1 MLQVALSPSGGLPS
15 TNETKQ
21 GDKQM
26 KSMENTVTLT
36 GKIKNVRSHTGS
48 KGTMVTG
55 WFDQREVS
63 AFSNGEAD
71 RQVYVCGINVVA
83 LDDSTVGEI
92 LGVTRAGT
100 EQSELITL
108 KGRLVTRFD
117 RRQDVAETA
126 RRAPQLQLEVFEVT
140 QN

>member
-1 MLQVALSPSGGLPS
+1 
-15 TNETKQ
+15 
-21 GDKQM
+21 
-26 KSMENTVTLT
+26 MENTVTLT
-36 GKIKNVRSHTGS
+36 GKIKNVRQFTGS

-83 LDDSTVGEI
+83 MDDSTVGEI
-92 LGVTRAGT
+92 LGVTRAGQ
-100 EQSELITL
+100 EQSELVTL

-117 RRQDVAETA
+117 RRQNVEESA
-126 RRAPQLQLEVFEVT
+126 RRAPVLQLEVFEVT
-140 QN
+140 KN

>member
-1 MLQVALSPSGGLPS
+1 MN
-15 TNETKQ
+15 NELTI
-21 GDKQM
+21 
-26 KSMENTVTLT
+26 T
-36 GKIKNVRSHTGS
+36 GKIKNVRTFTGS

-55 WFDQREVS
+55 WFDQREIS

-83 LDDSTVGEI
+83 MDDSTVGEI

-100 EQSELITL
+100 EQSELVTL

-117 RRQDVAETA
+117 RRQDVAESA
-126 RRAPQLQLEVFEVT
+126 RRAPQLQLEVHEVVT
-140 QN
+140 N

>member
-1 MLQVALSPSGGLPS
+1 
-15 TNETKQ
+15 
-21 GDKQM
+21 
-26 KSMENTVTLT
+26 MENAVTLT
-36 GKIKNVRSHTGS
+36 GKLKNVRTHTGS
-48 KGTMVTG
+48 TGTMITA

-92 LGVTRAGT
+92 LGVTRAGA
-100 EQSELITL
+100 EQSDLVTL

-126 RRAPQLQLEVFEVT
+126 RRAPQLQLEVFEIT
-140 QN
+140 TN

>member
-1 MLQVALSPSGGLPS
+1 
-15 TNETKQ
+15 
-21 GDKQM
+21 
-26 KSMENTVTLT
+26 MENTVTLT
-36 GKIKNVRSHTGS
+36 GKIKNVRTFTGS

-92 LGVTRAGT
+92 LGVTRAGA
-100 EQSELITL
+100 EQSDLVTL
-108 KGRLVTRFD
+108 NGRLVTRFD
-117 RRQDVAETA
+117 RRQDVAENA

-140 QN
+140 KN

>member
-1 MLQVALSPSGGLPS
+1 MN
-15 TNETKQ
+15 NE
-21 GDKQM
+21 
-26 KSMENTVTLT
+26 VTLT
-36 GKIKNVRSHTGS
+36 GKVKNIRTFTGS

-71 RQVYVCGINVVA
+71 RQVYVCGINIIA

-92 LGVTRAGT
+92 LGVTRAGA
-100 EQSELITL
+100 EQSDLVTL

-117 RRQDVAETA
+117 RRQNVSESD

-140 QN
+140 KN